1 MRLALILNP
10 VATSVT
16 ERLVR
21 AVEDLLRRDHDVRT
35 YPTTGRGDAIE
46 LAARAAATGAD
57 VVIALGGDGTVNEVA
72 NGVLGTGCPIAPL
85 PGGSTSVM
93 ARSLGYPND
102 LVAATHRLL
111 EALDRNAPV
120 SASVG
125 VAGGRAFL
133 FNIGAGFD
141 AAVVARVER
150 RGPLKRYIGQP
161 LFVTATVATW
171 LFDVERRRPWFT
183 VEIDNGGD
191 LPVAAPASAL
201 VALNTGPYSYLGPRA
216 LDLAPE
222 AALDRPLS
230 VLTLANLSPAL
241 LPRLVRAAFGD
252 EGLPDRADSHHWHN
266 VNRVAIRGHRPF
278 PYQLDGELLGP
289 VDHLTVAH
297 RPDAVTIMAPPS
309 IDDPTPRLGSAPP
322 HH

>member
-16 ERLVR
+16 GQLVTE
-21 AVEDLLRRDHDVRT
+21 VEAILSRRHKVHIL
-35 YPTTGRGDAIE
+35 PTSGRGHGVE
-46 LAARAAATGAD
+46 LAARAAAEGAD
-57 VVIALGGDGTVNEVA
+57 AVIALGGDGTMNEVA
-72 NGVLGTGCPIAPL
+72 NGLLGTGCPVAPL

-102 LVAATHRLL
+102 LPGAARSLL
-111 EALDRNAPV
+111 DALDRGSPLA
-120 SASVG
+120 AGVG
-125 VAGGRAFL
+125 VAGDRAFL
-133 FNIGAGFD
+133 FNVGAGFD

-171 LFDVERRRPWFT
+171 LFDVERRRPWFSVEVET
-183 VEIDNGGD
+183 VAGQTG
-191 LPVAAPASAL
+191 PAAASAL
-201 VALNTGPYSYLGPRA
+201 VAMNTGPYSYLGPKA

-230 VLTLANLSPAL
+230 VLTLANLSPRL
-241 LPRLVRAAFGD
+241 LPRLLRAAFGD
-252 EGLPDRADSHHWHN
+252 GGLPDRPDGHHWSD
-266 VNRVAIRGHRPF
+266 VRRVTVRGHRPF

-289 VDHLTVAH
+289 VDKLTVEH
-297 RPDAVTIMAPPS
+297 RPDALNLIAPLP
-309 IDDPTPRLGSAPP
+309 PTGFTAG
-322 HH
+322 